1 MSDVN
6 MLVALQQIDTEL
18 EVTTK
23 RLQEIEIQLE
33 GSPELISARDSL
45 QETQDQMRIL
55 QTHQQSLETDAV
67 TAKDRIQA
75 LEARMMGGEV
85 TNPRELPTIQLEV
98 EKLSLR
104 RGQLEEQALSAL
116 DEVEKERPELDTR
129 KSQVKTLE
137 EQWAGTQTA
146 LIREKDRLER
156 ELPGL
161 HRKRAEKAKTV
172 APWPFKV
179 YERVR
184 AKKGGKAVALIERGI
199 CSGCRISLPTTL
211 IQRARAGREIVSC
224 SSCGRIL
231 YSA

>member
-85 TNPRELPTIQLEV
+85 TNPRELPTI
-98 EKLSLR
+98 
-104 RGQLEEQALSAL
+104 
-116 DEVEKERPELDTR
+116 
-129 KSQVKTLE
+129 
-137 EQWAGTQTA
+137 
-146 LIREKDRLER
+146 
-156 ELPGL
+156 
-161 HRKRAEKAKTV
+161 
-172 APWPFKV
+172 
-179 YERVR
+179 
-184 AKKGGKAVALIERGI
+184 
-199 CSGCRISLPTTL
+199 
-211 IQRARAGREIVSC
+211 
-224 SSCGRIL
+224 
-231 YSA
+231 